1 MLASLDALYAG
12 YGDDDDDAFDEDN
25 AFGDAF
31 TAVLARVPQFM
42 GAVVAWARARQGG
55 GGGGADNDS
64 SNAAAAEALEALSAH
79 PLLPDDVLG
88 GERWLDLCSALPVC
102 LFSGD
107 EDDSASAAVATAA
120 ARLLRFLSPAL
131 LAGSGG
137 CADALATVLIPLLNY
152 MAKAGLSLLFSVRR
166 HAEAAAEAVSAPA
179 SSSSA
184 ETPDALAMQFALV
197 GLDRLG
203 RQWHLLDPG
212 LGPGLARG
220 VCALLAAPLS
230 LSSVPAADGAATA
243 AQALLAWE
251 PDAAWW
257 HRLCAVTAPS
267 LDVSVAAVG
276 GGAGTEEASA
286 PPLLPALV
294 RRRWESSSST
304 NNADPSLEAVAVHA
318 LVGVLGAP
326 ALRRVLLEE
335 EERRGGGDAGEA
347 GETPLP
353 PLWDALLQA
362 SSNAPP
368 PQAVSAAAYEQGMA
382 DAARAAAR
390 AVVARLAGPEV
401 PPPVPPPAWVERAAA
416 AAVARR

>member
-1 MLASLDALYAG
+1 MLASLNALYAG
-12 YGDDDDDAFDEDN
+12 YGDGDDDAFDEDN

-31 TAVLARVPQFM
+31 TAVLARVPQLM
-42 GAVVAWARARQGG
+42 GAVVAWASKQGG
-55 GGGGADNDS
+55 SDDS

-102 LFSGD
+102 LFSGGGGD
-107 EDDSASAAVATAA
+107 NASAAVATAA

-137 CADALATVLIPLLNY
+137 CADALATVMIPLLNY
-152 MAKAGLSLLFSVRR
+152 MAKAGLSPLFSVRR
-166 HAEAAAEAVSAPA
+166 HAEAASVAEAAASAEAAPA
-179 SSSSA
+179 G

-230 LSSVPAADGAATA
+230 LSSTVPAADGAATA

-267 LDVSVAAVG
+267 LDLAAAAVG
-276 GGAGTEEASA
+276 GGAGGAEEEEEASA
-286 PPLLPALV
+286 VPPLLRALV
-294 RRRWESSSST
+294 RRRWESSSSFDSS
-304 NNADPSLEAVAVHA
+304 DPSLEALALHA
-318 LVGVLGAP
+318 LAGVLGAP
-326 ALRRVLLEE
+326 ALRRALLVDEE
-335 EERRGGGDAGEA
+335 GEERRRGDEGEA
-347 GETPLP
+347 GAATP
-353 PLWDALLQA
+353 WDALLQV
-362 SSNAPP
+362 SNAPP
-368 PQAVSAAAYEQGMA
+368 PAVSAAAYEQQMA

-390 AVVARLAGPEV
+390 AVVARLTGAEV
-401 PPPVPPPAWVERAAA
+401 PPPLPPPAWVERAAG
-416 AAVARR
+416 AAVAGR